1 MISLTIDLQQTLSYL
16 QLILSRRMTS
26 QEKYSAMSYEKLA
39 DYVVLGGPDA
49 PFEGIIELIHRG
61 PSQAD
66 YLLRYV

>member
-1 MISLTIDLQQTLSYL
+1 
-16 QLILSRRMTS
+16 MTS